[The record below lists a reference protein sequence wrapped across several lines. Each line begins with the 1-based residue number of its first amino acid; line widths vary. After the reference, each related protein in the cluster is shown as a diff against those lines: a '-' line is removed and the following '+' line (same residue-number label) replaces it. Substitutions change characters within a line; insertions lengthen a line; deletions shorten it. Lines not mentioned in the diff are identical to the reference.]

1 MELIKLYVMGLMIL
15 IIAILANFL
24 ATQLGLKTWY
34 DFLNQ
39 WGNGDAVSLK
49 DGLLLFVL
57 YPLILGC
64 SLLIGNM
71 LWKSIF
77 GCII

>member
-24 ATQLGLKTWY
+24 ATQLSLKTWY

-39 WGNGDAVSLK
+39 WGNRDALSLK
-49 DGLLLFVL
+49 DGFWLFVL

-77 GCII
+77 

>member
-1 MELIKLYVMGLMIL
+1 MELIKLYFTGLLIL
-15 IIAILANFL
+15 IVAILANFL

-39 WGNGDAVSLK
+39 WGNGNALNFK
-49 DGLLLFVL
+49 DGFCLFVI

-64 SLLIGNM
+64 SILIVNM
-71 LWKSIF
+71 LWRNLL
-77 GCII
+77 G

>member
-1 MELIKLYVMGLMIL
+1 MGLMIL
-15 IIAILANFL
+15 IIAILVNFL

-39 WGNGDAVSLK
+39 WGNWDALSLK
-49 DGLLLFVL
+49 DSLWLFVF

-77 GCII
+77 

>member
-1 MELIKLYVMGLMIL
+1 MGLMIL

-39 WGNGDAVSLK
+39 WGNGDALSLK
-49 DGLLLFVL
+49 DGLWLFVL
-57 YPLILGC
+57 YPFILGC

-77 GCII
+77 

>member
-1 MELIKLYVMGLMIL
+1 MELIKLYVMGFTIL

-24 ATQLGLKTWY
+24 ASQLGLKTWY

-39 WGNGDAVSLK
+39 WGNGDALSLK
-49 DGLLLFVL
+49 DGLWLFVL
-57 YPLILGC
+57 YPLILGF

-77 GCII
+77 

>member
-24 ATQLGLKTWY
+24 ATQLGLRTWY
-34 DFLNQ
+34 EFLNQ
-39 WGNGDAVSLK
+39 WGNGDALSLK
-49 DGLLLFVL
+49 DGLWLFVL

-77 GCII
+77 

>member
-39 WGNGDAVSLK
+39 WGNGDALSLK
-49 DGLLLFVL
+49 DGLWLFVL

-71 LWKSIF
+71 LCKSIF
-77 GCII
+77 

>member
-39 WGNGDAVSLK
+39 WGNGDALNLK
-49 DGLLLFVL
+49 DGLWLFVL

-64 SLLIGNM
+64 SILIGNM

-77 GCII
+77 

>member
-39 WGNGDAVSLK
+39 WGNGDALSLK
-49 DGLLLFVL
+49 DGLWLFVL

-64 SLLIGNM
+64 SILIGNM

-77 GCII
+77 

>member
-1 MELIKLYVMGLMIL
+1 MELIKLYVMGFTIL

-24 ATQLGLKTWY
+24 ASQLGLKTWY

-39 WGNGDAVSLK
+39 WGNGDALSLK
-49 DGLLLFVL
+49 DGLWLFVL

-64 SLLIGNM
+64 SFLIGNM

-77 GCII
+77 

>member
-1 MELIKLYVMGLMIL
+1 MELIKLYLMGLVVL
-15 IIAILANFL
+15 VLAILANFL
-24 ATQLGLKTWY
+24 AAQLGLKTWY

-39 WGNGDAVSLK
+39 WGAGNTLNFK
-49 DGLLLFVL
+49 DGLWLFVL

-71 LWKSIF
+71 LWKSVF
-77 GCII
+77 

>member
-39 WGNGDAVSLK
+39 WGNGDALSLK
-49 DGLLLFVL
+49 DGLWLFVL

-71 LWKSIF
+71 LWKNIF
-77 GCII
+77 

>member
-1 MELIKLYVMGLMIL
+1 MGLMIL

-39 WGNGDAVSLK
+39 WGNGDALSLK
-49 DGLLLFVL
+49 DGLWLFVL

-71 LWKSIF
+71 LWKSTF
-77 GCII
+77 

>member
-39 WGNGDAVSLK
+39 WGNGDALNLK
-49 DGLLLFVL
+49 DGLWLFVL

-71 LWKSIF
+71 LCKSIF
-77 GCII
+77 

>member
-15 IIAILANFL
+15 IMAILANFL

-39 WGNGDAVSLK
+39 WDNGDALSLK
-49 DGLLLFVL
+49 DGLWLFVL

-64 SLLIGNM
+64 SFLIGNM

-77 GCII
+77 

>member
-39 WGNGDAVSLK
+39 WGNRDALSLK
-49 DGLLLFVL
+49 DGLWLFVL

-64 SLLIGNM
+64 RLLIGNM

-77 GCII
+77 

>member
-15 IIAILANFL
+15 IIAILVNFL

-39 WGNGDAVSLK
+39 WGYGDALSLK
-49 DGLLLFVL
+49 DGLWLFVL

-77 GCII
+77 

>member
-39 WGNGDAVSLK
+39 WGNGDALNLK
-49 DGLLLFVL
+49 DGLWLFVL

-77 GCII
+77 

>member
-1 MELIKLYVMGLMIL
+1 MELIKLYITGLVIL
-15 IIAILANFL
+15 VIAILANFL

-39 WGNGDAVSLK
+39 WGNGDALSLK
-49 DGLLLFVL
+49 DGLWLFVL

-71 LWKSIF
+71 LWKNIF
-77 GCII
+77 

>member
-39 WGNGDAVSLK
+39 WGNGDALSLK
-49 DGLLLFVL
+49 DGLWLFVL

-77 GCII
+77 

>member
-15 IIAILANFL
+15 IIAILVNFL

-39 WGNGDAVSLK
+39 WGNGDALSLK
-49 DGLLLFVL
+49 DGLWLFVL

-71 LWKSIF
+71 LWKSVF
-77 GCII
+77 